1 MTDRMFVKDII
12 RTIDEGDA
20 RSSVLLA
27 VIREKCL
34 TELYGEHPS
43 VAHLLGENID

>member
-1 MTDRMFVKDII
+1 MFVKDILETVNN
-12 RTIDEGDA
+12 RDV

-43 VAHLLGENID
+43 VAHLLGENVD

>member
-1 MTDRMFVKDII
+1 MTDRMFVKDIL
-12 RTIDEGDA
+12 RTIDQAEV

-43 VAHLLGENID
+43 VAHLLGENVD

>member
-1 MTDRMFVKDII
+1 MTDRMFVKDILE
-12 RTIDEGDA
+12 TVNNHDV

-43 VAHLLGENID
+43 VAHLLGENVD